1 MQILQDAEPI
11 WAAVVQMTSNTDWES
26 NLKRACMYVEQA
38 ANAGARLIMLPENFG
53 FLGRENDKLPHA
65 QEVDGG
71 PFLEPLRELAQ
82 KHRLGILAGS
92 IPEQG
97 PDAQHVYNTS
107 VMLGTSGET
116 LASYRKIHLFD
127 IDIPGEVSFKE
138 SSAVAAG
145 ETAVVVDFEG
155 WGIGLSV
162 CYDLRF
168 PHLYQALVD
177 AGASILTVP
186 AAFTLQTGKDHW
198 EVLLRARAI
207 ENQCFVVA
215 PNQFGHHSK
224 GRASW
229 GKSLIADPWGTVTAL
244 MPEKEGFMM
253 AQLDPHE
260 LKRVRRGLPC
270 LEHRRPVQEYGN

>member
-1 MQILQDAEPI
+1 
-11 WAAVVQMTSNTDWES
+11 
-26 NLKRACMYVEQA
+26 
-38 ANAGARLIMLPENFG
+38 MLPENFG
-53 FLGRENDKLPHA
+53 FLGRESEKLPHA
-65 QEVDGG
+65 QAVEGG
-71 PFLEPLRELAQ
+71 AFLEPLRKLAQ
-82 KHRLGILAGS
+82 KHGLGILAGS

-127 IDIPGEVSFKE
+127 IDIPGEVSFQE

-168 PHLYQALVD
+168 AHLYQVLVD
-177 AGASILTVP
+177 E
-186 AAFTLQTGKDHW
+186 DHW

-207 ENQCFVVA
+207 ENQCFVIA

-229 GKSLIADPWGTVTAL
+229 GKSLIVDPWGTITAL
-244 MPEKEGFMM
+244 MPEKEGFVM
-253 AQLDPHE
+253 AQLGPEE

-270 LEHRRPVQEYGN
+270 LEHRRPVQKYGN